1 MTPNQSH
8 LAGLELALQ
17 QWNNGGPA
25 AHFAAQLRDLID
37 QAKAEPVDPAA
48 GTEQVSSTWLA
59 QLREE
64 YLTFGSECQRL
75 TAENARLRQHKTEY
89 MEAAEE
95 TSRAL
100 SDRLTELEAKQADH
114 SAHHLNMVGTDHV
127 PGATK
132 MVTAYI
138 SGHLDEIDAPAWP
151 FINAEALKV
160 GPAKGHIDNYRYEL
174 ANGGV
179 TVLWDGFHLHA
190 LAVTIRD
197 TMNRTRCVRIL
208 ATHSAGAQEWISV
221 DERQP
226 DEHKAEYLCLFEDGH
241 QQVTEWLLDDTDG
254 WVFWY
259 GEPTHWMPL
268 LAAPPVQVKP

>member
-8 LAGLELALQ
+8 IAGLELALQ

-37 QAKAEPVDPAA
+37 QAKVASCIDCKGSGFCLSIIGDEIRCPCKAPI
-48 GTEQVSSTWLA
+48 QFSQPPST
-59 QLREE
+59 
-64 YLTFGSECQRL
+64 
-75 TAENARLRQHKTEY
+75 
-89 MEAAEE
+89 
-95 TSRAL
+95 
-100 SDRLTELEAKQADH
+100 DVVADH
-114 SAHHLNMVGTDHV
+114 SAHHLNMVGSDHV

-151 FINAEALKV
+151 FIKAEAVKV
-160 GPAKGHIDNYRYEL
+160 GAAKGHIDSYRYEL

-179 TVLWDGFHLHA
+179 VVLWNGYHLHA

-197 TMNRTRCVRIL
+197 TMNRMRCIRML
-208 ATHSAGAQEWISV
+208 ANANAQGWISV
-221 DERQP
+221 DDRLP
-226 DEHKAEYLCLFEDGH
+226 DEHKAEYLCLFEGGQ

-268 LAAPPVQVKP
+268 LAAPTEQVKP